1 MKYLICGILGIAIG
15 FFIFYLLFR
24 IANQNRRV
32 KKNFKFAKPN
42 FTKAVLC
49 GSVYR
54 YQSNTYRLFAI
65 RGACHIHSNP
75 DNYSNCLVLLESK
88 GRKHYQN
95 QAGIPGGNKGYF
107 R

>member
-42 FTKAVLC
+42 FTKAV
-49 GSVYR
+49 
-54 YQSNTYRLFAI
+54 
-65 RGACHIHSNP
+65 
-75 DNYSNCLVLLESK
+75 
-88 GRKHYQN
+88 
-95 QAGIPGGNKGYF
+95 
-107 R
+107 

>member
-42 FTKAVLC
+42 FTKAVLVAVLC
-49 GSVYR
+49 
-54 YQSNTYRLFAI
+54 TYFVGL
-65 RGACHIHSNP
+65 
-75 DNYSNCLVLLESK
+75 
-88 GRKHYQN
+88 
-95 QAGIPGGNKGYF
+95 
-107 R
+107 